1 MGRKRTYIPLNVFLN
16 SRLVGQLV
24 QARTGAIRFSYDQSW
39 IDWEHTMPISRSM
52 PVRKD
57 AYVGHQVIAVFDNL
71 LPDNEPM
78 RVRVA
83 EKTGAQGTDAFS
95 LLSEIGRDCV
105 GALQFLPEDTQPQ
118 PLDELTGD
126 SLSTADIAK
135 LLSKLES
142 NPLGI
147 RSDTE
152 FRISVAG
159 AQEKTAFLYHNGEWI
174 QPTGTTPTTHI
185 VKPQIGKLSNGA
197 DLSDSVQNEYFC
209 LRLMHHCGI
218 PTTNANIMTF
228 NEHKALVVE
237 RFDRRWTKD
246 ARLIRLPQEDCCQA
260 LSVAPTRKYQSD
272 GGPGI
277 VDIMALLD
285 GSDEPITDRINFF
298 KANILFWLIGATD
311 GHAKN
316 FSIGLLP
323 QGRFRMTPLY
333 DVITLQPSINKKQLT
348 RKEFKLAMRIG
359 GSGHYNVEHIHGRH
373 FMQSGLKSGLSKQQ
387 IRSICDGITSG
398 IDASIENTINEVKTD
413 VPAQIIDSVVSGIR
427 HRVPRLDRLD

>member
-1 MGRKRTYIPLNVFLN
+1 
-16 SRLVGQLV
+16 
-24 QARTGAIRFSYDQSW
+24 
-39 IDWEHTMPISRSM
+39 
-52 PVRKD
+52 
-57 AYVGHQVIAVFDNL
+57 
-71 LPDNEPM
+71 
-78 RVRVA
+78 
-83 EKTGAQGTDAFS
+83 
-95 LLSEIGRDCV
+95 
-105 GALQFLPEDTQPQ
+105 
-118 PLDELTGD
+118 
-126 SLSTADIAK
+126 
-135 LLSKLES
+135 
-142 NPLGI
+142 
-147 RSDTE
+147 
-152 FRISVAG
+152 
-159 AQEKTAFLYHNGEWI
+159 
-174 QPTGTTPTTHI
+174 
-185 VKPQIGKLSNGA
+185 
-197 DLSDSVQNEYFC
+197 
-209 LRLMHHCGI
+209 MHHCGI